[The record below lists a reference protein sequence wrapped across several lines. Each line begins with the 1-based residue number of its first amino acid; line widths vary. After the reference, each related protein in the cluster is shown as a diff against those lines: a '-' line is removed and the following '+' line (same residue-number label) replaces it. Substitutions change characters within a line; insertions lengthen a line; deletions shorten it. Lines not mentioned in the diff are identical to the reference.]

1 MPETATTEATQVT
14 VTPAAPA
21 EERVPLVQ
29 GKLRRE
35 KGRALLTLDVSKL
48 HAYLDF
54 LGVTKDTA
62 GKRYQSC
69 PQSRTDVVDTQ
80 NHAIVPKALCSFDYA
95 KDANGNVREGW
106 LEIDLLRHYQTPPTE
121 PTLVAIAE
129 SVRDAAT
136 AVVTHYQPVEIA
148 ISVVGKKAR

>member
-1 MPETATTEATQVT
+1 MTAPATST
-14 VTPAAPA
+14 VTDTAAPTTPT

-54 LGVTKDTA
+54 LGVARDA
-62 GKRYQSC
+62 SGKRFANC
-69 PQSRTDVVDTQ
+69 PQSRVEIVDNT
-80 NHAIVPKALCSFDYA
+80 NHAIVPKALCSFDYK
-95 KDANGNVREGW
+95 KDAAGTEVPGV

-121 PTLVAIAE
+121 PTLRAIAE

-136 AVVTHYQPVEIA
+136 AVVTHYQPVEIS
-148 ISVVGKKAR
+148 INITGKKAR

>member
-1 MPETATTEATQVT
+1 MPETAVN
-14 VTPAAPA
+14 VTPTNETPN

-35 KGRALLTLDVSKL
+35 KGRALLSLDVSKL
-48 HAYLDF
+48 HTYLDS

-62 GKRYQSC
+62 AKRYSAC

-80 NHAIVPKALCSFDYA
+80 NHAIVPKALCSFEYA
-95 KDANGNVREGW
+95 KDPNGNTRDGW

-121 PTLVAIAE
+121 VTLKAIAE

-148 ISVVGKKAR
+148 IEIIGKKPR